1 MQPEWVTTG
10 TASASFGS
18 PAPFLRSGDNHDMAA
33 QHIPF
38 VWGSALLVGAALVV
52 PITHAQRAPG
62 TAMVTMDFTARERG
76 EAVQDLVAEEL
87 TLRVNGRPRPIT
99 SLQLIQL
106 GRAPLQTIPE
116 PFATNRPEVSGR
128 TILFALDLPSIRAGR
143 EAPLRS
149 AIRTMAAS
157 LQPEDRVALALVP
170 YDGIV
175 VDFTTD
181 HAAVIDR
188 ILAANGRAM
197 RAEASSDFA
206 CRSRVTLESIRGLFD
221 SLSGGVGPTT
231 VVLVSSALAGPVR
244 DGLTTQFPGQCELRP
259 MLFQDVA
266 DAAAVARANV
276 YVVDPED
283 SPSVGATRAGLEHLA
298 GVTGGELLPLAST
311 GPAGLVRMVS
321 EASTFYLATFD
332 AAPDERN
339 GSRHR
344 VDLRTNRQGLSI
356 QMRSEVHI
364 PRARADAPVTRRV
377 ASEMLTDPR
386 HFRDLAM
393 RGTVY
398 LSRDDDPA
406 MVRIVPIAEL
416 VDPSAAL
423 QSAAI
428 GVYAAD
434 GRLVAQ
440 WAVQPGTAV
449 PSPIAGALSV
459 APGRYRVRIA
469 ATVADGRAG
478 VLDQN
483 VDAALDGRGRWVVS
497 SVLLG
502 LSREGAFV
510 PRLQFADEPVAIGR
524 IELFGPVP
532 PDGLVRFELA
542 RTVEGPAIVSVAGTL
557 TATDN
562 PSRHLST
569 GALPIGGF
577 VSGRWI
583 VRAVVS
589 PDGVAPL
596 RVIRTLEKV
605 KR

>member
-1 MQPEWVTTG
+1 MTWV
-10 TASASFGS
+10 SALVV
-18 PAPFLRSGDNHDMAA
+18 AT
-33 QHIPF
+33 
-38 VWGSALLVGAALVV
+38 ALLVPTAQ
-52 PITHAQRAPG
+52 AQRATG
-62 TAMVTMDFTARERG
+62 ISTVTVDFTARHRG
-76 EAVQDLVAEEL
+76 ELAHDLTVEEL
-87 TLRVNGRPRPIT
+87 TLRVDGRPRPIT

-116 PFATNRPEVSGR
+116 PFAINRPEVTGR
-128 TILFALDLPSIRAGR
+128 AILFAIDLASIRAGG

-149 AIRTMAAS
+149 AIRALAAS

-181 HAAVIDR
+181 HATILDR
-188 ILAANGRAM
+188 ILAASGRAM
-197 RAEASSDFA
+197 RAETPSDFS
-206 CRSRVTLESIRGLFD
+206 CRSRVTLESIRGLLE

-231 VVLVSSALAGPVR
+231 VVLISSALAGPVR
-244 DGLTTQFPGQCELRP
+244 DALTTQFPGQCELRP
-259 MLFQDVA
+259 ILFQDVA

-276 YVVDPED
+276 YVVEPED
-283 SPSVGATRAGLEHLA
+283 TPSAGATRAGLEHLA
-298 GVTGGELLPLAST
+298 GVTRGELLTLAST
-311 GPAGLVRMVS
+311 GPDGLVGVLAA
-321 EASTFYLATFD
+321 ASTFYLVTFD
-332 AAPDERN
+332 ASPNERN

-344 VDLRTNRQGLSI
+344 VDLRSNRQGVSI
-356 QMRSEVHI
+356 HMRPEVFI
-364 PRARADAPVTRRV
+364 PRAFADAPVTRRV

-406 MVRIVPIAEL
+406 MVRVVPMAEM
-416 VDPSAAL
+416 VDTSSGL
-423 QSAAI
+423 ESAAI

-440 WAVQPGTAV
+440 WATPPGAAV
-449 PSPIAGALSV
+449 ASPIAGALSV

-469 ATVADGRAG
+469 ATVAGGRAG

-502 LSREGAFV
+502 LSREGVFI
-510 PRLQFADEPVAIGR
+510 PRLQFTDEPVAIAR
-524 IELFGPVP
+524 IELFGPAP
-532 PDGLVRFELA
+532 PGGLVRFELA
-542 RTVEGPAIVSVAGTL
+542 RTVEGPAIVSVAGTV

-562 PSRHLST
+562 PSRHLTT

-577 VSGRWI
+577 LPGRWI

-589 PDGVAPL
+589 PEGLAPL
-596 RVIRTLEKV
+596 RLIRTLEKV